1 MAVMLSIVNEV
12 AWYCRKLGLHNSSL
26 FGPPGPLR
34 GPWLMYVASAY
45 TFLTGPPI
53 PEPYI
58 CMPSSESVL
67 TGEEHN
73 IKGDCIVTQYEFQAI
88 L

>member
-12 AWYCRKLGLHNSSL
+12 AWYYRKLGLHNSSL
-26 FGPPGPLR
+26 FGPSGPIR

-53 PEPYI
+53 AEPCI

-67 TGEEHN
+67 TDEGHN
-73 IKGDCIVTQYEFQAI
+73 IKGECIVTQYEFQAT